1 VEQVGLE
8 PIGKALKVA
17 ALAGRLTD
25 RDRRLCRLL
34 WEHRVFTSHQLTQ
47 LAFQHLD
54 TAEDRLRTLTGLGVL
69 DRFRPRRDT
78 GSAPYHYV
86 LGPLGA
92 AILAAEQAITVTD
105 LSYRRATAL
114 AIAHH
119 PRLPEIMAVNGFFCA
134 LAGHARRHPDSEL
147 ALWLSQRACQAKWG
161 RIVQPHGF
169 GRWRDHG
176 TALAFFLEHHRHEK
190 PFQHVIAALAG
201 YDTLAEA
208 IPERAT
214 NLLLWLTTTQ
224 QEAELHRTVPP
235 RANLVATATPRQGG
249 DPAEAIWLP
258 LGDTGPRRR
267 LADLA
272 CHSTGHGSARELCP
286 SSHVSRMLEHR

>member
-1 VEQVGLE
+1 MTRSTQ
-8 PIGKALKVA
+8 GKGGAGTDRQALKLA

-47 LAFQHLD
+47 LAFDHLD
-54 TAEDRLRTLTGLGVL
+54 TAEDRLRTLTRLQVL

-92 AILAAEQAITVTD
+92 AVLAAEHTVTVTD
-105 LSYRRATAL
+105 VGYRRATTL

-119 PRLPEIMAVNGFFCA
+119 PRLPELVAVNGFFCA
-134 LAGHARRHPDSEL
+134 LAGHACHHPNTEL
-147 ALWLSQRACQAKWG
+147 SLWLSQRACQARWG

-169 GRWRDHG
+169 GRWRDHD
-176 TALAFFLEHHRHEK
+176 TVLAFFLEHHRHEQ
-190 PFQHVIAALAG
+190 PFQHLIAALVG
-201 YDTLAEA
+201 YDTLAQVV
-208 IPERAT
+208 PERTT
-214 NLLLWLTTTQ
+214 NLLLWLTSPQ

-235 RANLVATATPRQGG
+235 RRYLVATTSPRDGTH
-249 DPAEAIWLP
+249 PTEAIWLP
-258 LGDTGPRRR
+258 LGDSGRRQR

-272 CHSTGHGSARELCP
+272 HHQ
-286 SSHVSRMLEHR
+286 HRAWERP